1 MAEARSGG
9 SGARPARAA
18 GTTGGRSTSSSGR
31 AASSRASSSG
41 RASSAR
47 ASSARASSASASPN
61 GGPDT
66 SSSEQATP
74 LRGAAG
80 GHVCP
85 VAFCP
90 VGMALTFAEAAR
102 PEVVQ
107 HLMAAG
113 QELLLAVKAMIDAR
127 AEAVSNDPGFEHIRI
142 R

>member
-1 MAEARSGG
+1 VGSPGPEAAPD
-9 SGARPARAA
+9 GAAARAA
-18 GTTGGRSTSSSGR
+18 GF
-31 AASSRASSSG
+31 
-41 RASSAR
+41 
-47 ASSARASSASASPN
+47 
-61 GGPDT
+61 
-66 SSSEQATP
+66 
-74 LRGAAG
+74 GAAG

-113 QELLLAVKAMIDAR
+113 QELMLAVKAMIDAR
-127 AEAVSNDPGFEHIRI
+127 AEAVSGSGGMEHIRI

>member
-1 MAEARSGG
+1 MAEARGG
-9 SGARPARAA
+9 SGTGGSRSAGARRSSAGAA
-18 GTTGGRSTSSSGR
+18 GR
-31 AASSRASSSG
+31 RASTP
-41 RASSAR
+41 RPEAAVDDD
-47 ASSARASSASASPN
+47 PVPPP
-61 GGPDT
+61 GP
-66 SSSEQATP
+66 Q
-74 LRGAAG
+74 RFGAG

-113 QELLLAVKAMIDAR
+113 QELMLAVKAMIDAR
-127 AEAVSNDPGFEHIRI
+127 AEAVAGDPGFEHIRI

>member
-1 MAEARSGG
+1 M
-9 SGARPARAA
+9 
-18 GTTGGRSTSSSGR
+18 
-31 AASSRASSSG
+31 
-41 RASSAR
+41 
-47 ASSARASSASASPN
+47 
-61 GGPDT
+61 
-66 SSSEQATP
+66 
-74 LRGAAG
+74 
-80 GHVCP
+80 CP

-127 AEAVSNDPGFEHIRI
+127 AEAVSEAPGFEHIRI

>member
-1 MAEARSGG
+1 MAEARSA
-9 SGARPARAA
+9 S
-18 GTTGGRSTSSSGR
+18 GGRGSRSAGAPRSSGTSAGRRTPPR
-31 AASSRASSSG
+31 ADAGAG
-41 RASSAR
+41 AEPA
-47 ASSARASSASASPN
+47 AH
-61 GGPDT
+61 
-66 SSSEQATP
+66 QAP
-74 LRGAAG
+74 AG

-113 QELLLAVKAMIDAR
+113 QELMLAVKAMIDAR
-127 AEAVSNDPGFEHIRI
+127 AEAVSKSPGFEHIRI

>member
-1 MAEARSGG
+1 MAESRKVSGSPSGG
-9 SGARPARAA
+9 EERAVGGAPF
-18 GTTGGRSTSSSGR
+18 
-31 AASSRASSSG
+31 
-41 RASSAR
+41 
-47 ASSARASSASASPN
+47 PV
-61 GGPDT
+61 P
-66 SSSEQATP
+66 
-74 LRGAAG
+74 G

-113 QELLLAVKAMIDAR
+113 QELMLAVKAMIDAR
-127 AEAVSNDPGFEHIRI
+127 AQAVAGDAAFEHIRI

>member
-1 MAEARSGG
+1 MAEARGG
-9 SGARPARAA
+9 SGARSTRSG
-18 GTTGGRSTSSSGR
+18 GT
-31 AASSRASSSG
+31 SRA
-41 RASSAR
+41 ASSAR
-47 ASSARASSASASPN
+47 ASD
-61 GGPDT
+61 GPGP
-66 SSSEQATP
+66 SSEEAAP
-74 LRGAAG
+74 FRGAFGAAA

-127 AEAVSNDPGFEHIRI
+127 AEAVSEAPGFEHIRI

>member
-1 MAEARSGG
+1 MAEARSG
-9 SGARPARAA
+9 SGERDARGA
-18 GTTGGRSTSSSGR
+18 GASRTSGTSGGRRTSSSAGSAPGPAEEQGFPR
-31 AASSRASSSG
+31 AGAS
-41 RASSAR
+41 
-47 ASSARASSASASPN
+47 
-61 GGPDT
+61 
-66 SSSEQATP
+66 
-74 LRGAAG
+74 GA

-113 QELLLAVKAMIDAR
+113 QELMLAVKAMIDAR
-127 AEAVSNDPGFEHIRI
+127 AEAVARTPGFEHIRI

>member
-1 MAEARSGG
+1 MAEARSGSG
-9 SGARPARAA
+9 ERDARGAGASRSSGTSGAR
-18 GTTGGRSTSSSGR
+18 RSTSRS
-31 AASSRASSSG
+31 
-41 RASSAR
+41 ASSAR
-47 ASSARASSASASPN
+47 SGGSSSRSSASSARSAP
-61 GGPDT
+61 GPAED
-66 SSSEQATP
+66 QGFP
-74 LRGAAG
+74 RPGAAGG

-113 QELLLAVKAMIDAR
+113 QELMLAVKAMIDAR
-127 AEAVSNDPGFEHIRI
+127 AEAVARTPGFEHIRI

>member
-1 MAEARSGG
+1 VAEARSERSTAAEAEDGV
-9 SGARPARAA
+9 GARA
-18 GTTGGRSTSSSGR
+18 
-31 AASSRASSSG
+31 
-41 RASSAR
+41 
-47 ASSARASSASASPN
+47 N
-61 GGPDT
+61 
-66 SSSEQATP
+66 P
-74 LRGAAG
+74 LAG

-113 QELLLAVKAMIDAR
+113 TELMMAVKAMIDAR
-127 AEAVSNDPGFEHIRI
+127 AEAVARSGGLEHIRI

>member
-1 MAEARSGG
+1 MAEARNGP
-9 SGARPARAA
+9 GARPAGTA
-18 GTTGGRSTSSSGR
+18 GKTSTSSRSKAR
-31 AASSRASSSG
+31 
-41 RASSAR
+41 SA
-47 ASSARASSASASPN
+47 
-61 GGPDT
+61 GPDGPEQ
-66 SSSEQATP
+66 SSEQAAP
-74 LRGAAG
+74 FRSAFGGGG

-127 AEAVSNDPGFEHIRI
+127 AEAMSDSPGFEHIRI

>member
-1 MAEARSGG
+1 MAEAAGRRTARPRPEAVDGDATGAGAAATAHGTPGG
-9 SGARPARAA
+9 SESPF
-18 GTTGGRSTSSSGR
+18 
-31 AASSRASSSG
+31 
-41 RASSAR
+41 
-47 ASSARASSASASPN
+47 SAS
-61 GGPDT
+61 
-66 SSSEQATP
+66 
-74 LRGAAG
+74 

-127 AEAVSNDPGFEHIRI
+127 VAAVDGSDAFEHIRI

>member
-1 MAEARSGG
+1 MAEARSARSAAAGG
-9 SGARPARAA
+9 TERPRRTSASGAGSAPS
-18 GTTGGRSTSSSGR
+18 GGRSG
-31 AASSRASSSG
+31 SSRAGSSRG
-41 RASSAR
+41 AADAASSAR
-47 ASSARASSASASPN
+47 DPRVEAGDGGFGRAN
-61 GGPDT
+61 
-66 SSSEQATP
+66 P
-74 LRGAAG
+74 LAG

-113 QELLLAVKAMIDAR
+113 TELMLAVKAMIDAR
-127 AEAVSNDPGFEHIRI
+127 AEAVARSGGLEHIRI

>member
-1 MAEARSGG
+1 VAETHKVSGSPG
-9 SGARPARAA
+9 GEERAARAPF
-18 GTTGGRSTSSSGR
+18 
-31 AASSRASSSG
+31 
-41 RASSAR
+41 
-47 ASSARASSASASPN
+47 SP
-61 GGPDT
+61 P
-66 SSSEQATP
+66 
-74 LRGAAG
+74 G

-113 QELLLAVKAMIDAR
+113 QELMLAVKAMIDAR
-127 AEAVSNDPGFEHIRI
+127 AQAVSGDATFEHIRI